1 MANLKI
7 SELPQAST
15 LQGTELVA
23 VVQGGTTKKSTLND
37 VRTYSTRNYI
47 TPTSITVVP
56 DEVVNLNDATYQ
68 FADMIRLTWNGSN
81 GNMTLNLPD
90 ATDSINLNRVIRFI
104 SNGGF
109 ATSTRVNLTP
119 ILGQTLDGSTDAYV
133 INKPYEG
140 IQVWSDGT
148 EWFIIQK
155 KAS

>member
-15 LQGTELVA
+15 LQGTEELA

-37 VRTYSTRNYI
+37 VRTYATRNYI
-47 TPTSITVVP
+47 TPTNLTVIP
-56 DEVVNLNDATYQ
+56 DETVNLNDATYQ
-68 FADMIRLTWNGSN
+68 FVDMIKLTWNGSN

-90 ATDSINLNRVIRFI
+90 ATDSINVNRVIRFI
-104 SNGGF
+104 SNDSF

-119 ILGQTLDGSTDAYV
+119 ILGQTLDGSLSAYV
-133 INKPYEG
+133 INKEFEG

>member
-15 LQGTELVA
+15 LQGTEELA

-37 VRTYSTRNYI
+37 VRTYASRNYI
-47 TPTSITVVP
+47 TPTNLTVIP
-56 DEVVNLNDATYQ
+56 DETVNLNDATYQ
-68 FADMIRLTWNGSN
+68 FVDMIRLSWNGSN

-90 ATDSINLNRVIRFI
+90 ATDSINVNRVIRFI
-104 SNGGF
+104 TNDSF
-109 ATSTRVNLTP
+109 ATSTRVNLTS
-119 ILGQTLDGSTDAYV
+119 ILGQTLDGSTNAYV
-133 INKPYEG
+133 INKAYEG
-140 IQVWSDGT
+140 IQVWTDGT

>member
-15 LQGTELVA
+15 LQGTEELA

-37 VRTYSTRNYI
+37 VRNYATRNYI
-47 TPTSITVVP
+47 TARNYTVIP
-56 DEVVNLNDATYQ
+56 DEVVNLNDATFQ
-68 FADMIRLTWNGSN
+68 FTDMLRLDWNGAN
-81 GNMTLNLPD
+81 GNVTLNLPD
-90 ATDSINLNRVIRFI
+90 ATDSINVNRVIRII
-104 SNGGF
+104 SNDSF

-119 ILGQTLDGSTDAYV
+119 ILAQTLDGSTNAYV
-133 INKPYEG
+133 INKAYEG

>member
-15 LQGTELVA
+15 LQGTEELA

-37 VRTYSTRNYI
+37 VRTYASRNYI
-47 TPTSITVVP
+47 TPTNLTVIP

-68 FADMIRLTWNGSN
+68 FVDMLRLSWNGSN

-90 ATDSINLNRVIRFI
+90 ATDSINVNRVIRFI
-104 SNGGF
+104 TNDSF
-109 ATSTRVNLTP
+109 ATSTRVNLTS
-119 ILGQTLDGSTDAYV
+119 ILGQTLDGSTNAYV
-133 INKPYEG
+133 INKAYEG
-140 IQVWSDGT
+140 IQVWTDGT

>member
-47 TPTSITVVP
+47 TPTNLIVIP
-56 DEVVNLNDATYQ
+56 DETVNLNDATYQ
-68 FADMIRLTWNGSN
+68 FSDMIRLTWNGSN

-90 ATDSINLNRVIRFI
+90 ATDSINVNRVIRFI

-119 ILGQTLDGSTDAYV
+119 ILGQNLDGSTDAYV

>member
-15 LQGTELVA
+15 LQGTEELA

-47 TPTSITVVP
+47 TPTDLTVIP
-56 DEVVNLNDATYQ
+56 DFTVNLNNPSFQ

-81 GNMTLNLPD
+81 GSMVLNLPD
-90 ATDSINLNRVIRFI
+90 ATQNANRVIRFI

-109 ATSTRVNLTP
+109 ATATRVELTP
-119 ILGQTLDGSTDAYV
+119 ILSQTLDGSTTAYV

-140 IQVWSDGT
+140 IQVWSDGI

-155 KAS
+155 KA

>member
-15 LQGTELVA
+15 LQGTEELA

-37 VRTYSTRNYI
+37 VRTYATRNYI
-47 TPTSITVVP
+47 TPTNLTVIP

-68 FADMIRLTWNGSN
+68 FADMIRLSWNGSN

-90 ATDSINLNRVIRFI
+90 ATDSINVNRVIRFI

-119 ILGQTLDGSTDAYV
+119 ILGQTLDGDTDAYV
-133 INKPYEG
+133 INKEFEG
-140 IQVWSDGT
+140 IQVWSDGV